1 MIEAAFIAAVFLMG
15 IAIIAALYDAPPD
28 EPEEA
33 DDPTETIEDR
43 ARKAESLHQLRPR
56 SDL

>member
-1 MIEAAFIAAVFLMG
+1 MIEAAFVAAVFLMG

-33 DDPTETIEDR
+33 DEPTETIEQR
-43 ARKAESLHQLRPR
+43 ARKSQ
-56 SDL
+56 

>member
-1 MIEAAFIAAVFLMG
+1 MIEAAFIISIFLMG

-33 DDPTETIEDR
+33 DEPPETVEQR
-43 ARKAESLHQLRPR
+43 ARKAQ
-56 SDL
+56 